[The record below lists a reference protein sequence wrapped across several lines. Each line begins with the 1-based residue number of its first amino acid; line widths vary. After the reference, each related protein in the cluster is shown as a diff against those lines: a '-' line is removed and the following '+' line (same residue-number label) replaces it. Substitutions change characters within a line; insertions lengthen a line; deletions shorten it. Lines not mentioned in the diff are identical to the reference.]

1 MSPGNLYTFFQKATL
16 LKLCLDQYT
25 TATEQLDRAKETI
38 TIKKRALQDVKNEFR
53 KKMSK

>member
-25 TATEQLDRAKETI
+25 AATEQLDRAKETI

-53 KKMSK
+53 KKM